1 MNRKFMEN
9 KPKWP
14 IYLLN
19 STVLL
24 KNNNK
29 IHIVLIGKNVYIGQF
44 QVMVRLSSIRTL
56 RNCF

>member
-29 IHIVLIGKNVYIGQF
+29 IDIVLIGKNVYIGQF
-44 QVMVRLSSIRTL
+44 QVMARLSETAFR
-56 RNCF
+56 CVD